1 MTYEKSW
8 HLQKGWLM
16 FQNKKVHTHMV
27 GGLEGGKYT
36 LLRKMEANL
45 SESKITQPHKIHSH
59 TEYAATQN
67 TQPHK
72 IHGYIKYTPTQNT
85 QLHRIHSHIKY
96 TAT

>member
-1 MTYEKSW
+1 
-8 HLQKGWLM
+8 M

-45 SESKITQPHKIHSH
+45 SESKITHPHSIHNH
-59 TEYAATQN
+59 IKYTATQN
-67 TQPHK
+67 TQPH
-72 IHGYIKYTPTQNT
+72 
-85 QLHRIHSHIKY
+85 RIRSHIKY